1 MLILPALVGMEY
13 EPAQPE
19 VSILRNSAVVYK
31 GTITKN
37 ERINTG
43 LYFNE
48 GDYIEFDYSSSS
60 GVYTNGNFRAG
71 TRYLLRKSA
80 YPNSTH
86 SNTITT
92 ATGTTVTY
100 DFSIVRDL
108 PSITIGGKRYED
120 GAVIRLATDETVSMN
135 VDDVIDSGN
144 CVGEI
149 NDGDTV
155 KTFDLL
161 TENTADLT
169 ANEGQEKSYAIK
181 VSDPAG
187 NVSRFTVIIDKDA
200 ANGQWMNDNQVI
212 ENGNYVNHPVSF
224 DFNETE
230 ATATI
235 SKDGS
240 AFRDYSSGEVIS
252 EDGSYT
258 IILKDDVG
266 NSSEFRIVID
276 TKTPEG
282 TIYVDGVP
290 ADNGIITNGKLYFT
304 WDGDDTCT
312 VNGESYAKNSLIDQE
327 GVYEFVLFDK
337 AGNKSFYEAEIDR
350 TAPPSQRIKIQR
362 KYLNLSTYIL

>member
-60 GVYTNGNFRAG
+60 GVYTNGTFRAG

-80 YPNSTH
+80 YPNSTY
-86 SNTITT
+86 SNTIIT

-108 PSITIGGKRYED
+108 PSITIGGKRYEG

-149 NDGDTV
+149 NDGEV
-155 KTFDLL
+155 LRELAGRQKGRLSRLRQIRRGNQKNGQGIVHFLL
-161 TENTADLT
+161 T
-169 ANEGQEKSYAIK
+169 
-181 VSDPAG
+181 
-187 NVSRFTVIIDKDA
+187 
-200 ANGQWMNDNQVI
+200 
-212 ENGNYVNHPVSF
+212 
-224 DFNETE
+224 
-230 ATATI
+230 
-235 SKDGS
+235 S
-240 AFRDYSSGEVIS
+240 A
-252 EDGSYT
+252 
-258 IILKDDVG
+258 L
-266 NSSEFRIVID
+266 
-276 TKTPEG
+276 
-282 TIYVDGVP
+282 
-290 ADNGIITNGKLYFT
+290 A
-304 WDGDDTCT
+304 
-312 VNGESYAKNSLIDQE
+312 
-327 GVYEFVLFDK
+327 LF
-337 AGNKSFYEAEIDR
+337 
-350 TAPPSQRIKIQR
+350 PPFS
-362 KYLNLSTYIL
+362 

>member
-1 MLILPALVGMEY
+1 M
-13 EPAQPE
+13 
-19 VSILRNSAVVYK
+19 
-31 GTITKN
+31 
-37 ERINTG
+37 
-43 LYFNE
+43 
-48 GDYIEFDYSSSS
+48 
-60 GVYTNGNFRAG
+60 
-71 TRYLLRKSA
+71 
-80 YPNSTH
+80 
-86 SNTITT
+86 
-92 ATGTTVTY
+92 
-100 DFSIVRDL
+100 
-108 PSITIGGKRYED
+108 
-120 GAVIRLATDETVSMN
+120 
-135 VDDVIDSGN
+135 
-144 CVGEI
+144 
-149 NDGDTV
+149 
-155 KTFDLL
+155 
-161 TENTADLT
+161 T

-212 ENGNYVNHPVSF
+212 ENGSYVNHPVSF

-266 NSSEFRIVID
+266 NSCEFRIVID

-327 GVYEFVLFDK
+327 GVYEFVLSDK

-350 TAPPSQRIKIQR
+350 TAPSANKDALSDSEKDSTPITKWFQVSFGDKRKDFANYDDALSYAIELEKSANVKAHQLTDVAEFTETGMVANNGDPSSDKDDVRTGTYWSYKSKSNANVTLYYFDEDLLNEVIEYYAKQHVSDAIYSDGVNSPDGVNDDTWSYEGIEGKIGNSLILINDGDAVKAVAR
-362 KYLNLSTYIL
+362 KGEQEIALEY